1 MQTGDRGEAAMPRK
15 FSSFLL
21 RWWRSDES
29 ERLEIEHIQS
39 GRKLLTASIEDAVG
53 WLDEQVKVEPQQEP
67 PGRSDN
73 DGSGRE

>member
-1 MQTGDRGEAAMPRK
+1 MPRK

-39 GRKLLTASIEDAVG
+39 GRKLLTASIEDSID
-53 WLDEQVKVEPQQEP
+53 WLHDQMNGEQKPEAAER
-67 PGRSDN
+67 GDN
-73 DGSGRE
+73 IATGRE

>member
-1 MQTGDRGEAAMPRK
+1 MPHK

-53 WLDEQVKVEPQQEP
+53 WLHDQMNGAQNPQESER
-67 PGRSDN
+67 GDSVA
-73 DGSGRE
+73 SGRETTDDANGG